1 MAASAQTRN
10 GPLPV
15 FGSVMA
21 AIVMLVLFA
30 ALLASVPIAVAIGLA
45 ALAGL
50 LLIAPDALVLMP
62 QKIISGIDAFTLL
75 AIPLFILA
83 GTIMGRG
90 GIARRIV
97 NLALIFVGRVR
108 GGLGFVVILSTMF
121 FSGVCGSASAD
132 TAAIGATTMPE
143 MLRRKYP
150 KPFAT
155 ALLAASG
162 ATASIIP
169 PSIDLIIIGVV
180 SGISIGGLFAAGLLP
195 GAVNAVALMALCYYY
210 GRRLDLPI
218 ADPTTWREK
227 LGIFADG
234 ILALLMPVII
244 LGGILGG
251 VFTPTEA
258 SAVAVVYGLIVSLFA
273 YKELTVGE
281 LPEVFL
287 EAARLTGMVML
298 VLAMA
303 SAFSFVLA
311 FERIPHAIAA
321 MIVSYADHWVVFV
334 LIVNVVFFLL
344 GMIMDALP
352 ALIILMPILVPAGV
366 ELGME
371 PIHIGIFV
379 AANVTI
385 SLFTPPVGVCLFVAC
400 GLSKLPIEA
409 VVKPLLPFLAVLL
422 ATLLTIS
429 YVPEIT
435 LFIPRMLGYLPGG

>member
-1 MAASAQTRN
+1 
-10 GPLPV
+10 
-15 FGSVMA
+15 MA
-21 AIVMLVLFA
+21 AIAAITLLA
-30 ALLASVPIAVAIGLA
+30 ALLLSVPIAVAIGLA
-45 ALAGL
+45 AMASLFYVS
-50 LLIAPDALVLMP
+50 PDLLVLLP
-62 QKIISGIDAFTLL
+62 QKILSGMDAFTLL

-83 GTIMGRG
+83 GTIMGHG

-97 NLALIFVGRVR
+97 NLALIVVGRVR
-108 GGLGFVVILSTMF
+108 GGLGFVVILATMF

-143 MLRRKYP
+143 MLKRKYP
-150 KPFAT
+150 REFAT

-180 SGISIGGLFAAGLLP
+180 AGISIGGLFAAGILP
-195 GAVNAVALMALCYYY
+195 GVVNALALMALCYYY
-210 GRRLDLPI
+210 GRRLDLPVT
-218 ADPTTWREK
+218 PRTSWSEK
-227 LGIFADG
+227 LRVCADG
-234 ILALLMPVII
+234 ILAVLMPVII

-258 SAVAVVYGLIVSLFA
+258 SAVAVVYGLFVSLVV
-273 YKELTVGE
+273 YRELKLAEMPGI
-281 LPEVFL
+281 LL
-287 EAARLTGMVML
+287 QAGKLTGIVML
-298 VLAMA
+298 ILGMA

-311 FERIPHAIAA
+311 FERIPHELAEL
-321 MIVSYADHWVVFV
+321 IVAFADNWVVFV
-334 LIVNVVFFLL
+334 ICVNVIFFLL

-352 ALIILMPILVPAGV
+352 ALIILMPILVPAGTA
-366 ELGME
+366 LGME

-385 SLFTPPVGVCLFVAC
+385 SLFTPPVGVCLYVAC

-409 VVKPLLPFLAVLL
+409 VFKPLLPFLAVLL
-422 ATLLTIS
+422 ATLLVIS

-435 LFIPRMLGYLPGG
+435 LFIPRQLGYVATD

>member
-1 MAASAQTRN
+1 MTLVVASV
-10 GPLPV
+10 L
-15 FGSVMA
+15 FGS
-21 AIVMLVLFA
+21 L
-30 ALLASVPIAVAIGLA
+30 ALSVPIAVSLGLA
-45 ALAGL
+45 AIAGL
-50 LLIAPDALVLMP
+50 FMIMPEGLILMP
-62 QKIISGIDAFTLL
+62 QKVVSGIDSFTLL

-97 NLALIFVGRVR
+97 SLALIFVGRVR

-132 TAAIGATTMPE
+132 TAAIGSTTMPE

-150 KPFAT
+150 KEFAT

-180 SGISIGGLFAAGLLP
+180 SGISIGGLFAAGILP
-195 GAVNAVALMALCYYY
+195 GIVNAIGLMALCYYY
-210 GRRLDLPI
+210 GHRLKLPI
-218 ADPTTWREK
+218 ADRTTWVEK
-227 LGIFADG
+227 LKICQDG
-234 ILALLMPVII
+234 ILAVFMPIII

-258 SAVAVVYGLIVSLFA
+258 SAIAVVYGFVVSVFI
-273 YKELTVGE
+273 YRELKFVE
-281 LPEVFL
+281 LPNVLL
-287 EAARLTGMVML
+287 EAAKLTGMVML
-298 VLAMA
+298 VLGMA

-311 FERIPHAIAA
+311 FERVPHQLAEF
-321 MIVSYADHWVVFV
+321 IVQYADNWIVFV
-334 LIVNVVFFLL
+334 VIVNIVFFLL

-366 ELGME
+366 ELGMD

-385 SLFTPPVGVCLFVAC
+385 SLFTPPVGVCLYVAC

-409 VVKPLLPFLAVLL
+409 VFRPLLPFLGVLIV
-422 ATLLTIS
+422 TLMIIS
-429 YVPEIT
+429 YVPEVT
-435 LFIPRMLGYLPGG
+435 LFIPRLLGYAVGG

>member
-1 MAASAQTRN
+1 MAT
-10 GPLPV
+10 V
-15 FGSVMA
+15 VV
-21 AIVMLVLFA
+21 IILFA
-30 ALLASVPIAVAIGLA
+30 ALLSSVPIAVAIGLA
-45 ALAGL
+45 SLAGL
-50 LLIAPDALVLMP
+50 WMIAPDGLVLLP
-62 QKIISGIDAFTLL
+62 QKILSGMDTFTLL

-97 NLALIFVGRVR
+97 NLALIFVGRIK

-132 TAAIGATTMPE
+132 TAAIGSTTMPE

-180 SGISIGGLFAAGLLP
+180 AGISIGGLFAAGLLP
-195 GAVNAVALMALCYYY
+195 GIFNALALMALCWYY
-210 GRRLDLPI
+210 GRRLNLPV
-218 ADPTTWREK
+218 ADTTTWSEK
-227 LGIFADG
+227 IKIFMDG
-234 ILALLMPVII
+234 ILAILMPVII

-258 SAVAVVYGLIVSLFA
+258 SAIAVVYGLVVSLFV
-273 YKELTVGE
+273 YRELKLRDMPAV
-281 LPEVFL
+281 LL
-287 EAARLTGMVML
+287 EAGRLTGMVML
-298 VLAMA
+298 ILGMA

-311 FERIPHAIAA
+311 FERIPHELAA
-321 MIVSYADHWVVFV
+321 
-334 LIVNVVFFLL
+334 LIVQYAHHWIIYVIIVNIVFFLL

-352 ALIILMPILVPAGV
+352 ALIILMPILVPAGIA
-366 ELGME
+366 LGME

-409 VVKPLLPFLAVLL
+409 VIKPLLPFLAVLL
-422 ATLLTIS
+422 VTLLTIS

-435 LFIPRMLGYLPGG
+435 LFIPRMLGYV

>member
-1 MAASAQTRN
+1 MAT
-10 GPLPV
+10 V
-15 FGSVMA
+15 VV
-21 AIVMLVLFA
+21 IVLFV
-30 ALLASVPIAVAIGLA
+30 ALLTSVPIAVALGLA
-45 ALAGL
+45 SLAGL
-50 LLIAPDALVLMP
+50 LLIAPNGLVLLP
-62 QKIISGIDAFTLL
+62 QKILSGMDAFTLL

-97 NLALIFVGRVR
+97 NLALIFVGRIK

-132 TAAIGATTMPE
+132 TAAIGSTTMPE

-180 SGISIGGLFAAGLLP
+180 AGISIGGLFAAGLLP
-195 GAVNAVALMALCYYY
+195 GVFNAIALMALCYYY
-210 GRRLDLPI
+210 GRRLDLPL
-218 ADPTTWREK
+218 ADSTTWTEK
-227 LGIFADG
+227 LQIVADG
-234 ILALLMPVII
+234 SLAVLMPIII

-251 VFTPTEA
+251 IFTPTEA
-258 SAVAVVYGLIVSLFA
+258 SAIAVVYGLVVSLFA
-273 YKELTVGE
+273 YKELTLRD

-287 EAARLTGMVML
+287 QAARLTGMVML
-298 VLAMA
+298 ILGMA

-311 FERIPHAIAA
+311 FERIPHELAA
-321 MIVSYADHWVVFV
+321 
-334 LIVNVVFFLL
+334 LIVQYAHHWIVYVIFVNIVFFLL

-366 ELGME
+366 ALGME

-409 VVKPLLPFLAVLL
+409 VIKPLLPFLAVLL
-422 ATLLTIS
+422 VTLMTIS

-435 LFIPRMLGYLPGG
+435 LFIPRLLGYVADG

>member
-1 MAASAQTRN
+1 MAT
-10 GPLPV
+10 V
-15 FGSVMA
+15 VV
-21 AIVMLVLFA
+21 IILFV
-30 ALLASVPIAVAIGLA
+30 ALLTSVPIAVALGLA
-45 ALAGL
+45 SLAGL
-50 LLIAPDALVLMP
+50 LMIAPNGLVLLP
-62 QKIISGIDAFTLL
+62 QKILSGMDAFTLL

-97 NLALIFVGRVR
+97 NLALIFVGRIK

-132 TAAIGATTMPE
+132 TAAIGSTTMPE

-180 SGISIGGLFAAGLLP
+180 AGISIGGLFAAGLLP
-195 GAVNAVALMALCYYY
+195 GVFNAIALMALCYYY
-210 GRRLDLPI
+210 GRRLDLPV
-218 ADPTTWREK
+218 ADSTSWSEK
-227 LGIFADG
+227 LRIFADG
-234 ILALLMPVII
+234 SLAVLMPVII

-258 SAVAVVYGLIVSLFA
+258 SAIAVIYGLIVSLFA
-273 YKELTVGE
+273 YKELTLKD
-281 LPEVFL
+281 LPGVFL
-287 EAARLTGMVML
+287 QAARLTGMVML
-298 VLAMA
+298 ILGMA

-311 FERIPHAIAA
+311 FERIPHELAA
-321 MIVSYADHWVVFV
+321 
-334 LIVNVVFFLL
+334 LIVQYAHHWIIYVIFVNIVFFLL

-366 ELGME
+366 ALGME

-409 VVKPLLPFLAVLL
+409 VIKPLLPFLAVLL
-422 ATLLTIS
+422 VTLMTIS

-435 LFIPRMLGYLPGG
+435 LFIPRLLGYVADG

>member
-1 MAASAQTRN
+1 MAT
-10 GPLPV
+10 V
-15 FGSVMA
+15 VV
-21 AIVMLVLFA
+21 IILFV
-30 ALLASVPIAVAIGLA
+30 ALLTSVPIAVALGLA
-45 ALAGL
+45 SLAGL
-50 LLIAPDALVLMP
+50 LMIAPNGLVLLP
-62 QKIISGIDAFTLL
+62 QKILSGMDAFTLL

-97 NLALIFVGRVR
+97 NLALIFVGRIK

-132 TAAIGATTMPE
+132 TAAIGSTTMPE

-180 SGISIGGLFAAGLLP
+180 AGISIGGLFAAGLLP
-195 GAVNAVALMALCYYY
+195 GVFNAIALMALCYYY
-210 GRRLDLPI
+210 GRRLDLPV
-218 ADPTTWREK
+218 ADSTSWSEK
-227 LGIFADG
+227 LRIFADG
-234 ILALLMPVII
+234 SLAVLMPVII

-258 SAVAVVYGLIVSLFA
+258 SAIAVIYGLIVSLFA
-273 YKELTVGE
+273 YKELTLKD
-281 LPEVFL
+281 LPGVFL
-287 EAARLTGMVML
+287 QAARLTGMVTL
-298 VLAMA
+298 ILGMA
-303 SAFSFVLA
+303 SAFSFVRA
-311 FERIPHAIAA
+311 FERIPHELAA
-321 MIVSYADHWVVFV
+321 
-334 LIVNVVFFLL
+334 LIVQYAHHWIIYVIFVNIVFFLL

-352 ALIILMPILVPAGV
+352 ALIMPILVPAGV
-366 ELGME
+366 ALGME

-409 VVKPLLPFLAVLL
+409 VIKPLLPFLAVLL
-422 ATLLTIS
+422 VTLMTIS

-435 LFIPRMLGYLPGG
+435 LFIPRLLGYVADG